1 METLS
6 VEQARQILGEKYSRL
21 SDKEIEQIVVFI
33 TNMCKNVIR
42 TVVRNEYGN

>member
-1 METLS
+1 MINIAEAK
-6 VEQARQILGEKYSRL
+6 EILGYRYSHL